1 MSERSEYAPGEFCW
15 VDLSTTDVDGA
26 KSFYGD
32 LLGIEAEAAPGD
44 PEETG
49 GYGFFMKDGKM
60 LGGIRPGPVGRGP
73 LGLVQ
78 LRQGRGR
85 RRHRG
90 QGEGGRRQRPLR
102 SRSTCRT
109 SRTRRDA
116 ARSERG
122 VLRHRQQQNRN
133 PGAQLVNEPGAW
145 TWNNLMTRDLE
156 GAKDFYGKVFGWTAV
171 HNEEAPP
178 NVLMWQVEGQRWP
191 EGMGGLMGITDD
203 LPAEMPAHWQVY
215 FIVENADEAI
225 AKAESNG
232 AEARLRA
239 DRRPDRAD
247 GDPGGPAGRGRLD
260 PRVALP
266 GAAVAQLFRG
276 RSPRRGR

>member
-15 VDLSTTDVDGA
+15 VDLSTTDVDAA

-49 GYGFFMKDGKM
+49 GYGFFMKGGKM
-60 LGGIRPGPVGRGP
+60 LAGIGPV
-73 LGLVQ
+73 Q
-78 LRQGRGR
+78 S
-85 RRHRG
+85 
-90 QGEGGRRQRPLR
+90 GEGHSAWSSYVKVEDADATAAKVKEAGGSVFFGPADLPNDAGRVAMLR
-102 SRSTCRT
+102 DPTG
-109 SRTRRDA
+109 A
-116 ARSERG
+116 FFGIVE
-122 VLRHRQQQNRN
+122 QNRN

-156 GAKDFYGKVFGWTAV
+156 GAKDFYGKVFGWTAE

-178 NVLMWQVEGQRWP
+178 NILMWQVEGQRWP

-215 FIVENADEAI
+215 FIVENVDEAI

-232 AEARLRA
+232 AQLAFGPIDVPVARMATLV
-239 DRRPDRAD
+239 
-247 GDPGGPAGRGRLD
+247 DPQGAVVSILESRYPE
-260 PRVALP
+260 PR
-266 GAAVAQLFRG
+266 
-276 RSPRRGR
+276 